1 MIKKCW
7 VIFFTFISLFPFII
21 SLSFGSPENERKVYI
36 IPVQDRKI
44 FMVDL
49 GLSSFIRRAVEE
61 AEQAKAEAIILEI
74 KTFGGRVD
82 AAVEIKDILFETD
95 IKTIAFVEGRAISA
109 GALIALSCQSIVMSP
124 GSTIGAATP
133 VSLSPVPTGEEPQPV
148 DEKKL
153 SVIRAEFKS
162 TAERNRH
169 PAKLAEAMVDAD
181 IELVAVTI
189 EGELRI
195 LTPEEVEEK
204 KKELGEE
211 KIRIE
216 KADIPEGFAK
226 GKLITL
232 TADEALRFGL
242 ASAKASELEEIL
254 PIYGLEGASLVRV
267 PITWSENLVRFL
279 THPIVSSL
287 LLTLG
292 MLGLIFELRIP
303 GWGVGG
309 TVGLV
314 CLALFFGGR
323 FLAGMAEWMMV
334 LIPILFLGGIALLAL
349 EIFVIP
355 GFGIAGI
362 GGAIMITGSIFLAL
376 VGEPPSP
383 LPGLERRY
391 WEALQ
396 IMSYSLIAAFLVIVL
411 SLRFIPQTRLWRRT
425 RHRFVLIPTQAS
437 ELGYRGTPATWEE
450 FVGQEG
456 TTITILRPAGRAR
469 FGEETLDVVT
479 EGEFIPAG
487 EKVKV
492 IKVEGNRIIIAK
504 VET

>member
-1 MIKKCW
+1 MIKKCR
-7 VIFFTFISLFPFII
+7 IISFALASLFLGVIGL
-21 SLSFGSPENERKVYI
+21 SLASPENERKVYV
-36 IPVQDRKI
+36 IPVQDGAMFI
-44 FMVDL
+44 VDL
-49 GLSSFIRRAVEE
+49 GLASFVRRAVLE
-61 AEQAKAEAIILEI
+61 AEQAQAEAIILEI

-82 AAVEIKDILFETD
+82 AAVEIRDILLETD
-95 IKTIAFVEGRAISA
+95 IKTIALVRRGISA

-133 VSLSPVPTGEEPQPV
+133 VAFAGEEPQPV
-148 DEKKL
+148 SEKKV
-153 SVIRAEFKS
+153 SVIRAEFRA
-162 TAERNRH
+162 TAKRNRH
-169 PAKLAEAMVDAD
+169 PTHLAEAMVDAD

-189 EGELRI
+189 EEKLYL
-195 LTPEEVEEK
+195 LTPEELERK
-204 KKELGEE
+204 KEELGEE

-216 KADIPEGFAK
+216 KVGIPVGFAP
-226 GKLITL
+226 GKLVTL
-232 TADEALRFGL
+232 TAEEALKFGL
-242 ASAKASELEEIL
+242 ASAKVSEPEEIL
-254 PIYGLEGASLVRV
+254 PLYGLEGASLVRV

-279 THPIVSSL
+279 THPIISGL

-292 MLGLIFELRIP
+292 MLGLVFELRIP
-303 GWGVGG
+303 GWGIGG
-309 TVGLV
+309 TIGLA

-411 SLRFIPQTRLWRRT
+411 SLRFIPQTRLWRRV
-425 RHRFVLIPTQAS
+425 RHRLVLIPTQAS
-437 ELGYRGTPATWEE
+437 EQGYRGTPDTWEK
-450 FVGQEG
+450 FLGQEG
-456 TTITILRPAGRAR
+456 MTTTILRPAGRAR
-469 FGEETLDVVT
+469 FGEELLDVVT

-492 IKVEGNRIIIAK
+492 VKVEGNRIIIAE